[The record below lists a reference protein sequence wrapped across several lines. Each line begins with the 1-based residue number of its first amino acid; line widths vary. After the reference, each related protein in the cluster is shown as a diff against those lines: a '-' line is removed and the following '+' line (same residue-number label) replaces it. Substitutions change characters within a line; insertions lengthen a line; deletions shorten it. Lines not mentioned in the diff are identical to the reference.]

1 MKIKD
6 LPLSDR
12 PREKAMEKG
21 IGALSESELI
31 ALILGS
37 GKPGMNAVELSMTL
51 MEGYGGLLGLTRAPF
66 PSLLEYSGVSKA
78 KILRLLATFELAK
91 RIALVQY
98 LEENEEYTPDYLYEK
113 FKPKLLEENQEQ
125 LFLFDV

>member
-31 ALILGS
+31 A
-37 GKPGMNAVELSMTL
+37 
-51 MEGYGGLLGLTRAPF
+51 
-66 PSLLEYSGVSKA
+66 
-78 KILRLLATFELAK
+78 
-91 RIALVQY
+91 
-98 LEENEEYTPDYLYEK
+98 
-113 FKPKLLEENQEQ
+113 
-125 LFLFDV
+125 